1 MSYKKIFNRK
11 LLEML
16 ITALLSAGLAF
27 LQSLLNQ
34 HLGGNVPQADPIVA
48 GGIGASLNRIYD
60 NLKIVRT

>member
-16 ITALLSAGLAF
+16 ITALLSAGIAF

-34 HLGGNVPQADPIVA
+34 HFGGSIPTADPIVA